1 MNTRNRW
8 WFSWGTPMRNHK
20 LATVVETYVQKGIK
34 SGCDWLTFWANAL
47 KIKFPTLFQS
57 YWQFLQ
63 VQKSTECS
71 SFMSHKSSTESHHIK
86 FCELMSS
93 PYHLNLIARKKE
105 HFFQK
110 DIHII
115 KKAMEYSPKRI
126 MVKWMN
132 KGQWPLPN
140 SLNQYSQDS
149 TVNTKLVR
157 WNWDV
162 KPRFNKKCL
171 ILISWPWHGLKN
183 SHTCHLRYHWCTSPW
198 EKGNMSLVTHWLYHG
213 EYHNNTCLFNT
224 ICDHS

>member
-115 KKAMEYSPKRI
+115 KKK
-126 MVKWMN
+126 
-132 KGQWPLPN
+132 
-140 SLNQYSQDS
+140 
-149 TVNTKLVR
+149 R
-157 WNWDV
+157 WNTVQKGSWLNEWTKGSDLYPTHSISIA
-162 KPRFNKKCL
+162 K
-171 ILISWPWHGLKN
+171 ILRSTLN
-183 SHTCHLRYHWCTSPW
+183 
-198 EKGNMSLVTHWLYHG
+198 
-213 EYHNNTCLFNT
+213 
-224 ICDHS
+224 